1 MTVFAVIAIAVY
13 FAVWRNTLV
22 LLVRLSRRHKVRELP
37 GYERMMFST
46 FTWSDRKLIRMI
58 KAPTE

>member
-1 MTVFAVIAIAVY
+1 MISLAIVVVAVY

-22 LLVRLSRRHKVRELP
+22 LLVRLSKKYKISELP
-37 GYERMMFST
+37 GYERMMFSA

-58 KAPTE
+58 KAQK

>member
-1 MTVFAVIAIAVY
+1 MILFAIVGVAIY

-22 LLVRLSRRHKVRELP
+22 LLVRLSKKDKISELP
-37 GYERMMFST
+37 GYERMMFDA

-58 KAPTE
+58 KAPK

>member
-1 MTVFAVIAIAVY
+1 MTVFAVVAVAVY

-22 LLVRLSRRHKVRELP
+22 LLVRLSRKYKISELP
-37 GYERMMFST
+37 GYERMMFSAL
-46 FTWSDRKLIRMI
+46 TWSDRKLIRMI